1 MILKSNPIRTASGS
15 GAIFHHLVEKTDE
28 NEHILLWKGRRQD
41 VDDCIA
47 DAAAFHRVNA
57 VQHFQVSS
65 KEKLTDEQFADCIT
79 MLAREFGFQ
88 ASDVCLAVIHTKT
101 RHDGLADNR
110 HCQFLVRTTHAET
123 GKVLDVSHR
132 YERQEKVARLFE
144 LKHGLEL
151 TKGRHN
157 VAVYHA
163 VPEEFRDRL
172 KGLCEGPLPNSC
184 LSDPQSRQSQ
194 RQGASPFDIKYEV
207 RELFSRSQS
216 WQAFEQTLTDRG
228 WALEAGQ
235 KKPDVLILKD
245 ENRVF
250 VGSLSRLLG
259 LKKAELQQL
268 RTDPEA
274 MRQKGIASPGPRDT
288 RDPTGKGETPVDPH
302 SERAEDSGETS
313 EGKEETGSSS
323 TSEKRPVSEKTARK
337 TPHWLGPIAPLLHSS
352 RSTITEGMSHA
363 EIQLVIDFNAQEAE
377 RDDQLRELLHD
388 QKRFAALLT
397 EIFTSFQSQWQNLP
411 PEPYPD
417 PKSRDAS
424 VLRKT
429 QEQRLAPA
437 RQAWKQAKEKASV
450 WNLWNGADI
459 QKARATFEALLH
471 RYGYDRHEVGKLD
484 LLDDDN
490 FAYAVNWMAERV
502 ASGRERQHRAWQ
514 KTPEVRRYLT
524 AKAGME
530 RLVAHLKATK
540 DVELLLLARTN
551 PEEALRRLADLT
563 KTEAGQTSSQSL
575 PVRTIPSPDRQ
586 KTQRSTLSL

>member
-1 MILKSNPIRTASGS
+1 MILKSNPIKTSSGS

-28 NEHILLWKGRRQD
+28 NEHILLWKSRRQD
-41 VDDCIA
+41 VDDCMA

-79 MLAREFGFQ
+79 MLAKEFGFQ
-88 ASDVCLAVIHTKT
+88 ASDVCLAVIHTKA
-101 RHDGLADNR
+101 RHDGKADNR
-110 HCQFLVRTTHAET
+110 HCQFLVRTTNAKT

-184 LSDPQSRQSQ
+184 LSDPQSKLSQ

-216 WQAFEQTLTDRG
+216 WQAFEQTLTERG
-228 WALEAGQ
+228 WSLEAGQ

-245 ENRVF
+245 ENGVF

-259 LKKAELQQL
+259 LRKSELQQL

-274 MRQKGIASPGPRDT
+274 MKHKGIASPGPRDT

-302 SERAEDSGETS
+302 SDRAEDSDEAS
-313 EGKEETGSSS
+313 EEKEKSGSASGPS
-323 TSEKRPVSEKTARK
+323 LPSLSQKSLSQK
-337 TPHWLGPIAPLLHSS
+337 PHWLGPIAPLLHSS

-363 EIQLVIDFNAQEAE
+363 EIQSVIDFNAQEAE

-397 EIFTSFQSQWQNLP
+397 EILTSFQSQWQNLP

-429 QEQRLAPA
+429 QDQRLAPA
-437 RQAWKQAKEKASV
+437 RQAWKEAKEKASV
-450 WNLWNGADI
+450 WNLWNTSDI
-459 QKARATFEALLH
+459 QKAKAAFEALLH
-471 RYGYDRHEVGKLD
+471 RYGYDRHEVSKLD

-502 ASGRERQHRAWQ
+502 VSGRERQHRAWQ

-524 AKAGME
+524 AKEEIE
-530 RLVAHLKATK
+530 RLLAHLDATK
-540 DVELLLLARTN
+540 DVELLLLAKTN
-551 PEEALRRLADLT
+551 PEEALRRLAAL
-563 KTEAGQTSSQSL
+563 KENERPAQ
-575 PVRTIPSPDRQ
+575 PVRKIQSPDQPRQ
-586 KTQRSTLSL
+586 KRSPVQTFLL